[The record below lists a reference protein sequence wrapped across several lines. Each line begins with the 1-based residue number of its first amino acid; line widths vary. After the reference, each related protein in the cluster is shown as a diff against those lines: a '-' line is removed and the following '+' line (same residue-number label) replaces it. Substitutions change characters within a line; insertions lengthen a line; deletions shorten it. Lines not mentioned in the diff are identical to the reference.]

1 MIISTLLQIAGYK
14 RNQTHKLQ
22 KLGLT
27 ADTSIDTSVNNF
39 LTIHFAKVN
48 KWYKDNCQSIGGYR
62 SFLLSNFQNEIQLPS
77 QSDDL
82 QSTDRDVLCDTQ
94 QSQARSEKTGESAL
108 TINVEEKGLYLDD
121 STARVKGILQTL
133 ENSRKQNQGTDSES
147 RRQLPNP
154 FVNFVSRENE
164 YRRVIDGLV
173 GANRELGGA
182 NRELVGANRELV
194 GTNRA
199 AIAGGRRLA
208 EITTIALGITAST
221 HGVDVGTFDSRS
233 SATALRLSDEQTI
246 DVKSELVQEY
256 LPL

>member
-14 RNQTHKLQ
+14 RNQTQKLQ

-173 GANRELGGA
+173 GTNRG
-182 NRELVGANRELV
+182 LVGANKGLV
-194 GTNRA
+194 GANRA